1 MLYTANTSFAGVIS
15 MSKGEQ
21 RELTEAQ
28 AALLAPYVDPV
39 LTDGEE
45 VKPDEDVG
53 NKPVRR
59 KGKAKD

>member
-15 MSKGEQ
+15 MSKGDQ

-28 AALLAPYVDPV
+28 AAMLAPYVDPV
-39 LTDGEE
+39 FTDGEE